1 MSRLPP
7 AQAEA
12 ALEHVAEQFTHWRQT
27 RAKAR
32 ERIPR
37 ALWTQAVSLTRILPI
52 SRVAKRLG
60 LYLTDLKKRRA
71 GKPPAVA
78 VPATPAPLTFVEVT
92 APAAP
97 PRPLGI
103 EVEVQRPDG
112 ARLRLTAGEA
122 TAALT
127 ALVRTFWEPHS

>member
-32 ERIPR
+32 ERIPS
-37 ALWTQAVSLTRILPI
+37 ALWTQAVSLTQVFPI

-60 LYLTDLKKRRA
+60 LCLTDLKKRRA
-71 GKPPAVA
+71 GQPRAAA
-78 VPATPAPLTFVEVT
+78 VPAAPAPLTFVEVT
-92 APAAP
+92 TPVAP
-97 PRPLGI
+97 PWPPGI

-112 ARLRLTAGEA
+112 TQLRLTAREA
-122 TAALT
+122 TSALT
-127 ALVRTFWEPHS
+127 ALVRTFWEPRS